1 MLKLSKRHMAP
12 KRKAFNGSLTRRAI
26 LSAKAT
32 LSRSLSAEEKLSW
45 LSIGIWIPFRYL

>member
-1 MLKLSKRHMAP
+1 MLKLIKRHMAP
-12 KRKAFNGSLTRRAI
+12 KRTAFSGSLTRRAI

-32 LSRSLSAEEKLSW
+32 LSSLSTEEKLSW